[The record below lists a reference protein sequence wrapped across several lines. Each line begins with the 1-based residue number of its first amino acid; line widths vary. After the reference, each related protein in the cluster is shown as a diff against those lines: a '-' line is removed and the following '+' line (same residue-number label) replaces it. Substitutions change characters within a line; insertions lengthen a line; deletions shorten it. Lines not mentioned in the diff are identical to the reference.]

1 MVHVFLLQS
10 ACLNNPCKNNGTCQT
25 GFTDRGY
32 RCVCTAGFE
41 GHNCQRGKLT
51 RKQESRA
58 VTCELQNYVFTWRVQ
73 VFKFS
78 GYFVYDKTLN
88 DDNDFSHKTI
98 NK

>member
-51 RKQESRA
+51 RKQEKVEQSLVSYRRMSLR
-58 VTCELQNYVFTWRVQ
+58 EES
-73 VFKFS
+73 KF
-78 GYFVYDKTLN
+78 
-88 DDNDFSHKTI
+88 
-98 NK
+98 